1 MCFITLKWCLYL
13 YLLSW
18 LTTTQLTQTLCVV
31 LGDDFP
37 TVPVAAVIVVVVLII
52 VVVVVVV
59 VVLRRRRGPAIES
72 KYYTTLLYVSSSY
85 YSASASLIG
94 EPSIVMSEYV
104 CLFVCPSVRDHI
116 PGTTSSNFTTFFAH
130 LFVALARFFCG
141 GIVVIFR
148 FCRCLHGV
156 N

>member
-1 MCFITLKWCLYL
+1 M
-13 YLLSW
+13 
-18 LTTTQLTQTLCVV
+18 CVV

-59 VVLRRRRGPAIES
+59 VVLRRRRRPAVES
-72 KYYTTLLYVSSSY
+72 KYYTTLLYVSPSY

-94 EPSIVMSEYV
+94 PSIVMSEYV